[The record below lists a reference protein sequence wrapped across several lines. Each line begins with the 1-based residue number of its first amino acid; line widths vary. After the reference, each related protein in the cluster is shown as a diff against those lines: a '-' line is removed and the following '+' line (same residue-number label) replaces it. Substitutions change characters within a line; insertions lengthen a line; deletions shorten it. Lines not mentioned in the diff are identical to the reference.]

1 MFDVSMAPSMGAEVF
16 VMSPF
21 CRVTP
26 SFPVG

>member
-16 VMSPF
+16 AVSPS